1 MLQME
6 PRPDKNEVEPEP
18 ESESESESL
27 FVAKLRVARD
37 GIASL
42 LAAAVADERGLASI
56 DRRLSVPLSAISAAS
71 TAVSGPL
78 SAQLLSSRS
87 LRHRIDRA
95 LTPSLTFLRSLSLS
109 NRLHETLSNS
119 PDAPLSPDHLIKFI
133 DRVDRLQGA
142 IADVAVGVEPAIG
155 RLQETVEFLSRTKA
169 TDQLRIRRLGETLNA
184 IRALYEAE
192 VDAMR
197 YEGML
202 DDALVR
208 LQDEFERILARIRH
222 RGVGDVFDDGDLG
235 DDAKPILGSDA
246 EVDAL
251 RRIVQTLAANDCLD
265 ISIDIYVRVRY
276 RSAAKSLMR
285 LNPDYLKTYAPE
297 EIDGMEWES
306 LESAITL
313 WIQHFNLALNSVFVA
328 EKQLCARV
336 LSPLMDAQ
344 LWPECFAKI
353 ADKIMAVFFRFGE
366 GVARSSR
373 EPQKLFKLLDMFD
386 ALDRIRHHFMDVFD
400 GDSGADICVR
410 FRELLKLVVH
420 ASSKVFWEFGLQIE
434 GLQDGVPPPPDG
446 SVPKIVRYAVNYLKF
461 LSSEGY
467 SPAMG
472 RVLRTEQVWK
482 AGVLSRPD
490 PEETVLRD
498 AVSNILD
505 ALQRNVEAKRAR
517 YKDKVLP
524 HIFAMNS
531 YWYIYMRT
539 KGSELGKLVGEE
551 AIKRKYKT
559 AAEEAAYSYQ
569 AQAWGKLVDLLGS
582 NEEDTAAANEQGKEA
597 AGVLAR
603 VKIESFM
610 KGFEENL
617 RKHKTSYCIPDP
629 DLKEQIKGAVAKLVV
644 PSYAS
649 FLQANT
655 FVLQGRSFV
664 PPDTLKGLL
673 RKLFDGKIGA
683 NMSGELVRRPTP
695 SEGEVS
701 RRRRFKDLGGS
712 DNGRLV

>member
-1 MLQME
+1 ME
-6 PRPDKNEVEPEP
+6 LRPDKNE
-18 ESESESESL
+18 SESETESL
-27 FVAKLRVARD
+27 SISKLRVAREA
-37 GIASL
+37 IASL
-42 LAAAVADERGLASI
+42 LSAAVTDERALTAL
-56 DRRLSVPLSAISAAS
+56 DLRLSVPLSAVSAAS
-71 TAVSGPL
+71 TAVTGPL
-78 SAQLLSSRS
+78 SAQLLSSRA
-87 LRHRIDRA
+87 LHHRIDRS
-95 LTPSLTFLRSLSLS
+95 LTPSLSLLRSLSLS
-109 NRLHETLSNS
+109 HRLHETLSHS
-119 PDAPLSPDHLIKFI
+119 PDAPLSPDRLIKFI
-133 DRVDRLQGA
+133 DRVDRLQSA
-142 IADVAVGVEPAIG
+142 IADVAAGVEPAIG

-169 TDQLRIRRLGETLNA
+169 TDQFRIRRLGETLNA

-192 VDAMR
+192 VDAMQ

-202 DDALVR
+202 DDALVK
-208 LQDEFERILARIRH
+208 LQDEFERILAKIRH
-222 RGVGDVFDDGDLG
+222 RGVGDEVDDGDLG
-235 DDAKPILGSDA
+235 EDTKPILGSDA

-265 ISIDIYVRVRY
+265 ISIDIYVKVRY
-276 RSAAKSLMR
+276 RCAAKALMR
-285 LNPDYLKTYAPE
+285 LNPEYLKTYSPE
-297 EIDGMEWES
+297 EIDGMQWET
-306 LESAITL
+306 LEFAITL

-328 EKQLCARV
+328 EKQLCSRV
-336 LSPLMDAQ
+336 LSPLMDSQ

-386 ALDRIRHHFMDVFD
+386 ALDRIRHHFMSVFD
-400 GDSGADICVR
+400 GDSGSDICVR

-461 LSSEGY
+461 LSSESY
-467 SPAMG
+467 SAAMG

-490 PEETVLRD
+490 PEDSVLRD
-498 AVSNILD
+498 AMSNILD

-551 AIKRKYKT
+551 SIKRKYKT

-569 AQAWGKLVDLLGS
+569 AQAWGKVVDLLDSDEDAVTKS
-582 NEEDTAAANEQGKEA
+582 NELQGKEA

-610 KGFEENL
+610 KSFEENL

-649 FLQANT
+649 FLQANAP
-655 FVLQGRSFV
+655 VLQGRSLV

-673 RKLFDGKIGA
+673 RKLFDGMIGG

-712 DNGRLV
+712 DNGRLA